1 MDAAQSTMRVTQ
13 KLYTTLASALTHI
26 SHSCYTRHVFASPA
40 SVASAHSLTF
50 AESAF
55 CPLCGR
61 RTDALLLELNR
72 NLEPH
77 IARALY
83 AKHPEWN
90 ETRGA
95 CPRCIL
101 DAVTATQQTRSAE
114 SIQHETLSPY
124 PVYARDE
131 TALLPT
137 PYRVHAYPQFTG
149 RGVVMAFL
157 DSGFYP
163 HPDLTKPYN
172 RILAHIDAT
181 VKEPVERP
189 NFRRAAATSWHGLM
203 TSSVAAGNG
212 FLSNYKYRGIARDAQ
227 LVLVKTGNRRGRR
240 IHEDDIYRALN
251 WVIHNQHRYNIRV
264 VNMSIGGDIVSDGTL
279 TALDELVEEASAR
292 GIAVV
297 CAVGNGGLEQVVPPA
312 SAPSAITVG
321 GLDDRNTL
329 ERAHHRL
336 YHSNFGRGGHFKAK
350 PDLIAPAIWLAAPML
365 PQTWVYNE
373 GQYLWKLA
381 HASDAELKKL
391 LQTREAD
398 KKFKKETLSMSQ
410 DEIRRVIRL
419 RMLEQKYI
427 HAHYQ
432 HVDGTSM
439 AAPIVSSVVAQML
452 EANPNLVPAQLEKI
466 LCDTAIPLEN
476 FPRER
481 QGYGVLNA
489 AHAVAHALRSENGI
503 LHGQPLSP
511 YVQEDVVTFRY
522 DDAKAQ
528 RVSLVGEWNGWKPQ
542 RLREH
547 AGVWQLHIP
556 RPTRGM
562 YAYKFLIERET
573 RIEWRGDPENLKRVE
588 DGAGDFFSIIEIG
601 D

>member
-1 MDAAQSTMRVTQ
+1 MFAP
-13 KLYTTLASALTHI
+13 SAPRALPNTF
-26 SHSCYTRHVFASPA
+26 S
-40 SVASAHSLTF
+40 SAD
-50 AESAF
+50 SAF

-61 RTDALLLELNR
+61 RTDALLLELER

-77 IARALY
+77 IERALREKY
-83 AKHPEWN
+83 PQWN
-90 ETRGA
+90 PARGT

-101 DAVTATQQTRSAE
+101 DAVTNTQRARHPQ
-114 SIQHETLSPY
+114 SIHHEILSPFPIY
-124 PVYARDE
+124 SRDE
-131 TALLPT
+131 TALLST
-137 PYRVHAYPQFTG
+137 PVRVHAYSQFTG
-149 RGVVMAFL
+149 RGVVIAFL

-189 NFRRAAATSWHGLM
+189 NFKRPAVTGWHGLM
-203 TSSVAAGNG
+203 TSCVAAGNG
-212 FLSNYKYRGIARDAQ
+212 FLSNYQYRGIASDAQ

-251 WVIHNQHRYNIRV
+251 WVIHNQHRYNIRI
-264 VNMSIGGDIVSDGTL
+264 VNLSIGGDIVSDGTL

-292 GIAVV
+292 GMAVV

-321 GLDDRNTL
+321 GLDDRNSL

-336 YHSNFGRGGHFKAK
+336 YHSNFGRGGNFKAK
-350 PDLIAPAIWLAAPML
+350 PDLIAPAMWLAAPML

-391 LQTREAD
+391 LQTRAAV
-398 KKFKKETLSMSQ
+398 KRFKKETLASSL

-419 RMLEQKYI
+419 RMFEQKYI

-452 EANPNLVPAQLEKI
+452 EANPSLAPAQIEKI

-481 QGYGVLNA
+481 QGHGVLNA
-489 AHAVAHALRSENGI
+489 AHAVAYALRASGGVLEY
-503 LHGQPLSP
+503 QPLSP
-511 YVQEDVVTFRY
+511 HVQDDAVTFRY
-522 DDAKAQ
+522 YDAKAQ
-528 RVSLVGEWNGWKPQ
+528 RVLLVGEWNGWKPQ
-542 RLREH
+542 RLREY
-547 AGVWQLHIP
+547 AGVWQLSIP
-556 RPTRGM
+556 RPKRGA

-573 RIEWRGDPENLKRVE
+573 RVEWRGDPENLQRAQ
-588 DGAGDFFSIIEIG
+588 DGAGGFFSLL
-601 D
+601 DVSR